1 MRKLLILA
9 LTLISVTYA
18 ETRACT
24 SYLITKG
31 ATTDGSNLISYAVYC
46 YKQKKQLYFY
56 QRAKWPAGA
65 MQTIYD
71 RSSNKP
77 LGQIPY
83 PAETYQV
90 IGFMNEHQV
99 TIGES

>member
-31 ATTDGSNLISYAVYC
+31 ATTDGSNLISYAGDSHIRYG
-46 YKQKKQLYFY
+46 QLYFY
-56 QRAKWPAGA
+56 QRAKLPSGS
-65 MQTIYD
+65 MQTIYH
-71 RSSNKP
+71 RRSNKP
-77 LGQIPY
+77 LGQ
-83 PAETYQV
+83 
-90 IGFMNEHQV
+90 
-99 TIGES
+99 